1 MQSRY
6 HTQVEN
12 PGYSRRL
19 SLQATA
25 HGLWKQSPVTFANQ
39 ITLIRILLI
48 PVFVGFLIYYAR
60 GLDDGMG
67 DERLRY
73 AAIVTFTIAALSDAL
88 DGWVARRFNQ
98 HSKLGV
104 ILDPLADKLLL
115 VSAICTLSFGVWPVK
130 LPLWFVILYLTREV
144 LSVLGAFVIH
154 FIVGK
159 VSIKAHWTG
168 KVATFSEIA
177 VVSVALL
184 CLSKLITPVS
194 IFSALF
200 IFTSGMIY
208 LGEAIRQ
215 IKVTGHGKSES

>member
-1 MQSRY
+1 
-6 HTQVEN
+6 
-12 PGYSRRL
+12 
-19 SLQATA
+19 
-25 HGLWKQSPVTFANQ
+25 VTLANQ

-48 PVFVGFLIYYAR
+48 PVFVGFVVYYAH
-60 GLDDGMG
+60 GLEAGMG

-88 DGWVARRFNQ
+88 DGWIARRFNQ

-115 VSAICTLSFGVWPVK
+115 VSAICTLSFGDWPVK

-144 LSVLGAFVIH
+144 FSVIGAFVIH
-154 FIVGK
+154 FTVGK
-159 VSIKAHWTG
+159 VNIRAHWTG

-177 VVSVALL
+177 VVGVAILRL
-184 CLSKLITPVS
+184 PTLVLPVT

-208 LGEAIRQ
+208 IGEAIRQ
-215 IKVTGHGKSES
+215 IKVSGHGKSAT

>member
-1 MQSRY
+1 M
-6 HTQVEN
+6 T
-12 PGYSRRL
+12 L
-19 SLQATA
+19 
-25 HGLWKQSPVTFANQ
+25 ANQ
-39 ITLIRILLI
+39 ITLVRILLI
-48 PVFVGFLIYYAR
+48 PVFVGFVVYYAE
-60 GLDDGMG
+60 GLKAGMG

-104 ILDPLADKLLL
+104 ILDPVADKLLL
-115 VSAICTLSFGVWPVK
+115 ISAICTLSFGDWPVK
-130 LPLWFVILYLTREV
+130 LPFWFVILYLTREV
-144 LSVLGAFVIH
+144 FSVIGAFVIH

-159 VSIKAHWTG
+159 VNIKAHWTG

-184 CLSKLITPVS
+184 CLPGFILPVS

-200 IFTSGMIY
+200 IFISGMIY
-208 LGEAIRQ
+208 IGEAIRQ
-215 IKVTGHGKSES
+215 IKVSGHGTSAT